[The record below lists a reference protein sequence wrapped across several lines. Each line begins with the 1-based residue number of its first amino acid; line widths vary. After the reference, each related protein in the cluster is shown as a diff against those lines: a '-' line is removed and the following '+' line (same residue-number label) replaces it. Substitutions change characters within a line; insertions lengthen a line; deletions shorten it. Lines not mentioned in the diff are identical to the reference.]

1 MVRILSDVVLD
12 AASDDLTVDGTI
24 TAAGK
29 SVNLVH
35 GVTLQRTTNLTINTS
50 VDGSAT
56 AISWSSA
63 VDESALY
70 DYWSSGSTITLP
82 ETGWYSITCHL
93 LFGTGTG
100 YAARLYCIVGG
111 TIIGESEMQ
120 AAANTT
126 ADTINIATIAHA
138 NANDTVVFRAS
149 ASSSSKAITGS
160 ARSRCSILYL
170 GNHT

>member
-50 VDGSAT
+50 TDASAT
-56 AISWSSA
+56 AITWSSV

-111 TIIGESEMQ
+111 TIVGESEMQ

-126 ADTINIATIAHA
+126 ADTIGIATIVHA
-138 NANDTVVFRAS
+138 NAADTVVFRAS
-149 ASSSSKAITGS
+149 ASTSSKVITGS
-160 ARSRCSILYL
+160 ARSRCSVLYL